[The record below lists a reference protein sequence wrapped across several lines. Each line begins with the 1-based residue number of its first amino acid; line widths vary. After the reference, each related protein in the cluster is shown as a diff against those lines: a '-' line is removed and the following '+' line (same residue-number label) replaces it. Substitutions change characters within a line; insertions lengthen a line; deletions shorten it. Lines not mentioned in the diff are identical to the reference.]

1 MSLNRRQKL
10 LNCPFVTQFRGKTK
24 LTSVEFMHIWRQ
36 YDQDHNGYIESQ
48 ELQQFLK
55 DLIKE
60 GINKEVNDNDKEFKR
75 YKNDLLEFCDSNND
89 GRIEMEELAL
99 VLPVEENFLR
109 QFRRSSELSASDF
122 MKVWHH
128 YDADNSGYL
137 EEDEMKGLVRDVL
150 RRGKDSVSL
159 TDVENYTRG
168 ALEVFDLNNDGKL
181 DLKETQM
188 MLPVEDNFF
197 LQFGTKTKLSRKEF
211 QSVFNHYDKDNNG
224 YIEDYELE
232 GLLKDLVQVDGKDM
246 TVRVIER
253 LKKDLLSLCDRNKD
267 GRLQMDE
274 LASFFC
280 YDRSKSLPGRK

>member
-1 MSLNRRQKL
+1 M
-10 LNCPFVTQFRGKTK
+10 
-24 LTSVEFMHIWRQ
+24 
-36 YDQDHNGYIESQ
+36 DNGYIESQ

-168 ALEVFDLNNDGKL
+168 A
-181 DLKETQM
+181 
-188 MLPVEDNFF
+188 
-197 LQFGTKTKLSRKEF
+197 TKTKLSRKEF